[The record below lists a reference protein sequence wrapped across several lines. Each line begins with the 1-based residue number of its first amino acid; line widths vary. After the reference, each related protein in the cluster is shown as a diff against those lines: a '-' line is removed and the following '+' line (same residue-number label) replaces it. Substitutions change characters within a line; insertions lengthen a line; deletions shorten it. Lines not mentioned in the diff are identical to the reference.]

1 MSAPLD
7 PHVSAVIPVRGRA
20 ALLRRCLTSLM
31 AQDRPPDAIIVVEDG
46 VEDGIG
52 DGGRALTEVVAAFE
66 RARLLR
72 LPRWSGAAAARNA
85 GVAASPEGGA
95 PGSGLIWF
103 LDSDSVA
110 DDPGALAAAVALMA
124 RLPDV
129 GAVGAEVVRHDG
141 GPRQVQIKHL
151 QPNGSAHTALLAPED
166 VRELAC
172 DYLPTCA
179 CLVRRSAFFR
189 VGGFDPAWRFLS
201 EDTDLCAKLWR
212 WGWRVL
218 ADGRCGVLHD
228 QGHGQGQG
236 DLDLMLRNELRFALL
251 HLPARAT
258 PALPLH
264 QLRFALDPRTR
275 ARLASGAP
283 GVMKH
288 LGSVP
293 EVTEAAERSPL
304 SLARVGGRY
313 ALGLARA
320 WGWSG
325 LRAREILAARRAL
338 DAAAPLPARFP
349 LRADET

>member
-1 MSAPLD
+1 MNAPSESRI
-7 PHVSAVIPVRGRA
+7 SAVIPVRGRA
-20 ALLRRCLTSLM
+20 ALLVRCLESLM
-31 AQDRPPDAIIVVEDG
+31 AQARPPDEIIVVEDG
-46 VEDGIG
+46 G
-52 DGGRALTEVVAAFE
+52 DELALEQAVAPFE

-85 GVAASPEGGA
+85 GVAAATGA
-95 PGSGLIWF
+95 LVWF

-110 DDPGALAAAVALMA
+110 DDPRALEAAEALLA

-129 GAVGAEVVRHDG
+129 AAVGAEIVQEVDG
-141 GPRQVQIKHL
+141 APRRVQIKHL
-151 QPNGSAHTALLAPED
+151 QPNGSAHTELMAPD
-166 VRELAC
+166 AVRELAC

-201 EDTDLCAKLWR
+201 EDTDLCAKFWR

-228 QGHGQGQG
+228 QRHGQGQG

-251 HLPARAT
+251 HLPARQTA
-258 PALPLH
+258 ALPLH
-264 QLRFALDPRTR
+264 QVRFALDPRTR
-275 ARLASGAP
+275 ARLAGGAP

-288 LGSVP
+288 LGSVTDAP
-293 EVTEAAERSPL
+293 QASAARSTV

-349 LRADET
+349 PRDGGR